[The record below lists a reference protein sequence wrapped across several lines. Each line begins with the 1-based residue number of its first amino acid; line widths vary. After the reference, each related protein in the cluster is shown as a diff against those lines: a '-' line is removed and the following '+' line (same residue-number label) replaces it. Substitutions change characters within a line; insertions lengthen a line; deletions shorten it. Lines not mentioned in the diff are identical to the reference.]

1 VRIPGPR
8 RKAGVRAAHPA
19 DRAEATRPDAP
30 DRINQPETDRT
41 ADAPGQAAHL
51 EAHMAYYPKS
61 LFKLILTEILLVALP
76 LIFALYSTAV
86 YLERL
91 VNRSEKAV
99 YDAVQLTQNSRIL
112 RERITEME
120 RIVRQYLILEDVT
133 LLGGYQ
139 RIHEEFQ
146 RTAKQLAG
154 HAIDAEQK
162 RHIDELISRELA
174 LFRSLSGG
182 PQPPQGIKAAIA
194 EFVPLGDLGQ
204 SVYLQSYRLIAREVD
219 AMHASAAEARRTV
232 LWEMLALI
240 PLAVLFA
247 VVFTV
252 VITRPFS
259 QINAAIRRMGKGELS
274 EPFSVT
280 GPQDLVDLG
289 RRLDW
294 LRSRLLDLEEQRKNF
309 LQHVS
314 HELKTPL
321 AALREGSELLAD
333 EVGGQLSPQQR
344 EITGILQHKSVQL
357 QKMIE
362 NLLNYSAADAA
373 RRNKGSLQLQRVELK
388 DIILRVVAEHKL
400 ALQAKDIELT
410 LRGPDVRPYVD
421 AEKVRVIVDNLLSN
435 AIKFSPHR
443 GKIAIT
449 LGRDGGA
456 ALIDVMDDGPGIA
469 QADASRVF
477 DAFYQG
483 SAPQHGH
490 VKGTGLG
497 LAIIKDFVLAH
508 NGTIEL
514 VQEDRPGAH
523 FRVTLPVRQS
533 KVSEQHTA

>member
-1 VRIPGPR
+1 
-8 RKAGVRAAHPA
+8 
-19 DRAEATRPDAP
+19 
-30 DRINQPETDRT
+30 
-41 ADAPGQAAHL
+41 
-51 EAHMAYYPKS
+51 MAYYPKS
-61 LFKLILTEILLVALP
+61 LFKLILTGILLVALP

-154 HAIDAEQK
+154 HAIDAEQR

-174 LFRSLSGG
+174 LYRSLSGG

-259 QINAAIRRMGKGELS
+259 QINAAIRRMGKGELT

-294 LRSRLLDLEEQRKNF
+294 LRNRLLDLEEQRKNF

-456 ALIDVMDDGPGIA
+456 ASIDVMDDGPGIA

-483 SAPQHGH
+483 SAPQHAH